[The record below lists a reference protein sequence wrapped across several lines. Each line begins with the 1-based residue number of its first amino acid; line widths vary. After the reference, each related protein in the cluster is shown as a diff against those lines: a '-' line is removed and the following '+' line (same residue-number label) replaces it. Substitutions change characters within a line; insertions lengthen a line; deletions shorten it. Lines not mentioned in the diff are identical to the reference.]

1 MLVHLGER
9 AAPCNN
15 LTQNARRDSKQTQ
28 SRRNRAAA
36 TRDSTRTG
44 SRSQA
49 NVNATSNKNA
59 RGKTYGEDASPRPVE
74 GHAVHGRQVSQD
86 PLVHLHVCVHGRG
99 HQLTE
104 TVGAIQS
111 TAEARLHWMSRKTC
125 TLVRKD
131 TTVQNVQM

>member
-1 MLVHLGER
+1 M
-9 AAPCNN
+9 
-15 LTQNARRDSKQTQ
+15 
-28 SRRNRAAA
+28 
-36 TRDSTRTG
+36 G

-49 NVNATSNKNA
+49 NVDAASNKNT
-59 RGKTYGEDASPRPVE
+59 RGKTYGEDASPRPVK

-86 PLVHLHVCVHGRG
+86 PLVHLHVRVHGRG

-131 TTVQNVQM
+131 TCAECTDVNVTKYTSN